1 MKILIVSRGWPTDK
15 DPKWGCFEKDQAE
28 ALQSLG
34 HEIKVL
40 CLDCRFSFKPH
51 IPKISRTRINGIEYV
66 SFKGFPQAII
76 ALIAGNK
83 KAIEY
88 EQWMLSKIYE
98 ELLIEGYKTDVVYSH
113 FVLNSAAAS
122 VLKKK
127 YGLPLVVI
135 EHSSELVKDKIT
147 SIINDQAKIAYSV
160 ANHVIAVSDYL
171 KHRIKERFDI
181 NCEVVPNMLGTEFLK
196 EPSITDKQLT
206 EGLKI
211 LSVGALLPLKGF
223 AELITA
229 LSKSNIPNDWELV
242 IIGYGKLE
250 NNLRELARS
259 LGLERNVKFLGAKN
273 KSEIILEMSTSDFFI
288 LNTKRETF
296 GVVYIEAL
304 SQGLPCIATECG
316 GAEGIID
323 ESNGLNVEVGNED
336 ALVKAIEY
344 MVVHYKDYNRNN
356 IRTECLKKYA
366 PREVAKKIEQILEK
380 NIQK

>member
-1 MKILIVSRGWPTDK
+1 
-15 DPKWGCFEKDQAE
+15 
-28 ALQSLG
+28 
-34 HEIKVL
+34 
-40 CLDCRFSFKPH
+40 
-51 IPKISRTRINGIEYV
+51 
-66 SFKGFPQAII
+66 
-76 ALIAGNK
+76 
-83 KAIEY
+83 
-88 EQWMLSKIYE
+88 
-98 ELLIEGYKTDVVYSH
+98 
-113 FVLNSAAAS
+113 
-122 VLKKK
+122 
-127 YGLPLVVI
+127 
-135 EHSSELVKDKIT
+135 
-147 SIINDQAKIAYSV
+147 
-160 ANHVIAVSDYL
+160 
-171 KHRIKERFDI
+171 
-181 NCEVVPNMLGTEFLK
+181 MLGTEFLK